1 MGRVAYRVSE
11 CIKFPAMKSRPMGW
25 DYEGD
30 TIGYALGNH
39 VTKIGEVVLP

>member
-30 TIGYALGNH
+30 TIGYGLGNH
-39 VTKIGEVVLP
+39 VTKIGEVVIP